1 MCCLFGGEYDHHNH
15 HHHHHTNCCPEAFT
29 YHTIFQKIT
38 IEIRAE
44 KKTKFFAGETVSQK
58 FSSYLQKY
66 TNFLIVFVLFFVVL
80 GCLLNSQVP
89 PFHQLPLKTKT
100 KRLKTVVL
108 QHSQITLQIFLRLF
122 QQATKIPSN

>member
-1 MCCLFGGEYDHHNH
+1 MCCLFGGEYDHHN
-15 HHHHHTNCCPEAFT
+15 HHHHTNCCPEAFT

-89 PFHQLPLKTKT
+89 PFRKTAQDQNQTPKNCC
-100 KRLKTVVL
+100 VA
-108 QHSQITLQIFLRLF
+108 TLTNYSTDFFTPFPTSHKNSL
-122 QQATKIPSN
+122 